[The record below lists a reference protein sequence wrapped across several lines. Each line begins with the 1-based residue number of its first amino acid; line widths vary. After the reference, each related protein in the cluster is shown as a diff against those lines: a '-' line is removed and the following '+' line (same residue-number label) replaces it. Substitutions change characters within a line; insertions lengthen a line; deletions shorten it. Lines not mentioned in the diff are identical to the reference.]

1 MLIVRWNEDKE
12 GCLFASWYDDDRIEH
27 GDFVEPVMNMD
38 EFILFKL
45 DPEEMSVLDGDEDYE
60 LELAERPCFGLAA
73 CR

>member
-1 MLIVRWNEDKE
+1 MLMVRWNEDKE

-27 GDFVEPVMNMD
+27 GNFVEPVMNMD

-45 DPEEMSVLDGDEDYE
+45 EPEEMSALDEAEDYE
-60 LELAERPCFGLAA
+60 LELAARPCFGLAA